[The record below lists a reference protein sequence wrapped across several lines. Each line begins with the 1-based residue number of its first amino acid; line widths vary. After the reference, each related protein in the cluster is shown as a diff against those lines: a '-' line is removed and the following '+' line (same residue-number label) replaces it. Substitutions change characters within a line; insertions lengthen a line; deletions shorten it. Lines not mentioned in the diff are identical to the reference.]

1 MKEELGSVGT
11 GEPVTVN
18 HIILNG
24 SLVVLTD
31 GRVLNLP
38 AKEAAVTN
46 VWSPSTRLEIWRD
59 DPVSP
64 FRCVCGIRSRTK
76 RFVGNGHRPPSE
88 LGTLL
93 PHEHAVQRQ
102 EEGQRSQS

>member
-1 MKEELGSVGT
+1 MEEELGSVGT

-31 GRVLNLP
+31 GRVLNVP

-46 VWSPSTRLEIWRD
+46 VWSPSTCLEIWKD
-59 DPVSP
+59 DPASP
-64 FRCVCGIRSRTK
+64 FPLCVRNTIK
-76 RFVGNGHRPPSE
+76 D
-88 LGTLL
+88 
-93 PHEHAVQRQ
+93 
-102 EEGQRSQS
+102 EEVHGQWAPTTV